1 MADDVCIPVI
11 TTQLEIPVIGREPG
25 VEHLLDLDPPAIDV
39 YDTRLFFAAMA
50 GVAFDT
56 QHGVATLTRENCFSS
71 S

>member
-1 MADDVCIPVI
+1 
-11 TTQLEIPVIGREPG
+11 VIGREPG

-39 YDTRLFFAAMA
+39 YDTRRFFAAMA